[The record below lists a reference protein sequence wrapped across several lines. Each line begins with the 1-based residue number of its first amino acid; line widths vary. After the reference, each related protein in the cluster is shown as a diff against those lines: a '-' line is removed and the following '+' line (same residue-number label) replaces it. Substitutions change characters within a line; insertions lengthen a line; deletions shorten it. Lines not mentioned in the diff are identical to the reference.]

1 MSSVSWW
8 PKRELE
14 NRTAVAYGGAMITL
28 AKTPA
33 NQGKMAQL
41 RSVLG
46 EILAEVL
53 RRGFHGTA
61 GVEVTVQDGTIQS
74 IRRRVE
80 RVER

>member
-1 MSSVSWW
+1 MRQWRW

-14 NRTAVAYGGAMITL
+14 NRPVVAYGGATMTL
-28 AKTPA
+28 AKTPT
-33 NQGKMAQL
+33 NQSKMAQL